1 MKKQDLIIWLLDG
14 DTMKFENVREL
25 VSIRPPS
32 RECIEFMYDGIST
45 ERTRKATFFVKD
57 IMGYAF
63 SCD

>member
-1 MKKQDLIIWLLDG
+1 MERRDLIIWLLDG
-14 DTMKFENVREL
+14 STMKFENVREL
-25 VSIRPPS
+25 SRTVPPS

-45 ERTRKATFFVKD
+45 ERTRKAMFFVKD